1 MHTDLHHPMTA
12 AHLPALRAFR
22 WFSYY
27 YGTLSG
33 GRGLVR

>member
-1 MHTDLHHPMTA
+1 MHTDAHAT
-12 AHLPALRAFR
+12 HLPPRQGYW
-22 WFSYY
+22 WFSY

>member
-1 MHTDLHHPMTA
+1 MRTDLRP
-12 AHLPALRAFR
+12 AHLPALQAFR

-33 GRGLVR
+33 GRGPVR

>member
-1 MHTDLHHPMTA
+1 MNTNACP
-12 AHLPALRAFR
+12 AHLPALRADW

>member
-1 MHTDLHHPMTA
+1 MDTETRA
-12 AHLPALRAFR
+12 AHLPALPGYW
-22 WFSYY
+22 WFSY

>member
-1 MHTDLHHPMTA
+1 MHTDAYVPVTAVHHPA
-12 AHLPALRAFR
+12 VGGYW
-22 WFSYY
+22 WFSY

>member
-1 MHTDLHHPMTA
+1 MHTD
-12 AHLPALRAFR
+12 AHGTHRSYWR
-22 WFSYY
+22 FSY